1 MSTTPAPVSPASATP
16 DDRPKSRPP
25 KALGRTAVQESLERL
40 LPADTIRKLARDS
53 GFVVRQRAIEP
64 VAFLWALV
72 LGFGVELHRSLEE
85 LREAYLE
92 SADIED
98 LAHSSY
104 NIRFTPELCE
114 FLRRCLEVAIANLSH
129 EPGRELDP
137 RLKAIAEDVILKDS
151 SVVRLH
157 ASLAKKFPATRSRGV
172 AAGLK
177 VDMLV
182 SVRANGPK
190 SLALVGERTADIKT
204 LRPGPWIQGRILL
217 ADLGYYS
224 HRLFAKI
231 AEHQGF
237 FVSRGK
243 ENADPVFVRSLKVH
257 RGRAIDLEGKRLS
270 EVLPRLDRGVLDA
283 EVELSYKKRVY
294 AGTRSSDTFL
304 CRLVAVWNEK
314 ARKYHVYLTN
324 ISPERL
330 SAEEVA
336 CLYTLRWEVELTFKE
351 MKSSYALDKFRTKNE
366 HAVQALIWVALLTLV
381 ASRRI
386 QNEVRRNAY
395 PEHRARYTQLRWGR
409 AFRRAAAHVLTSLL
423 HHLGL
428 GPSEEDAK
436 ASYRRMNRAL
446 TRFSLDTHIKR
457 HRFREEWSA

>member
-1 MSTTPAPVSPASATP
+1 M
-16 DDRPKSRPP
+16 
-25 KALGRTAVQESLERL
+25 
-40 LPADTIRKLARDS
+40 
-53 GFVVRQRAIEP
+53 VRQRAIEP
-64 VAFLWALV
+64 VAFLWSLV

-85 LREAYLE
+85 LREAYIE
-92 SADIED
+92 SADLED

-114 FLRRCLEVAIANLSH
+114 FLRRCLEIALDNLAK

-137 RLKAIAEDVILKDS
+137 RLQAIAKDVVYKDS

-157 ASLAKKFPATRSRGV
+157 ASLAKKFPATRSRKV

-177 VDMLV
+177 VDALV
-182 SVRANGPK
+182 SVVANGPK

-204 LRPGPWIQGRILL
+204 LRPGPWLKGRILI

-231 AEHQGF
+231 AEYGGF
-237 FVSRGK
+237 FVSRLK
-243 ENADPVFVRSLKVH
+243 ENADPTFVRSLKVH

-294 AGTRSSDTFL
+294 AGTRSSDTFA
-304 CRLVAVWNEK
+304 CRLVALWNEET
-314 ARKYHVYLTN
+314 RRYHLYVTN
-324 ISPERL
+324 ISPEQL

-336 CLYTLRWEVELTFKE
+336 CLYGTRWEIELTFKKL
-351 MKSSYALDKFRTKNE
+351 KSSYALDKFKTKNE
-366 HAVQALIWVALLTLV
+366 HAVQALIWAALLTLV
-381 ASRRI
+381 ASRRLH
-386 QNEVRRNAY
+386 NEVRRNAL

-409 AFRRAAAHVLTSLL
+409 AFRRAAEPVLTLLL

-428 GPSEEDAK
+428 GPSEKDAK
-436 ASYRRMNRAL
+436 AAFRKMNRAL
-446 TRFSLDTHIKR
+446 TRFSLDSHVNR
-457 HRFREEWSA
+457 RRFREEWSSSEGA